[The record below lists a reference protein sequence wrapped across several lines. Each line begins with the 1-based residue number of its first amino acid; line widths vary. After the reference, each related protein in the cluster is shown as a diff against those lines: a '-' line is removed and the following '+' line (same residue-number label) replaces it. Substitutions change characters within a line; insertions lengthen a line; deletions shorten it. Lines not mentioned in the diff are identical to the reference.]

1 MTTTTEPCNVL
12 ILYFSRGGATQQLAD
27 AIAEGVAQAGA
38 EALLRTVETDKD
50 AACSRDLTVS
60 ADDLATCDALIL
72 GSPTRFGH
80 MASALQKFWESTSNQ
95 WLKGVLIN
103 KPGAV
108 FTSTSSLHG
117 GQESTLLS
125 LALPLLHHGMLL
137 TGVPYSEPSIHG
149 REAGGSPYG
158 ATLFNEDGKLHT
170 NERKTAT
177 ALGKRIAQIALA
189 CRQTQFEDSHS

>member
-1 MTTTTEPCNVL
+1 MTTIASYKIL

-27 AIAEGVAQAGA
+27 AIAEGVTQTGA
-38 EALLRTVETDKD
+38 EAVMRTVETDKD
-50 AACSRDLTVS
+50 AACSRDLVVTT
-60 ADDLATCDALIL
+60 DDLSQCHGLAL

-80 MASALQKFWESTSNQ
+80 MASSLQRFWESTSQQ
-95 WLKGVLIN
+95 WLKGALIN

-125 LALPLLHHGMLL
+125 MALPLLHQGMLL

-149 REAGGSPYG
+149 RDAGGSPYG
-158 ATLFNEDGKLHT
+158 VTLFNDDGKLT
-170 NERKTAT
+170 NNERQTAV
-177 ALGKRIAQIALA
+177 ALGKRLARVAHACDIAQL
-189 CRQTQFEDSHS
+189 EDTEE